1 MDCVTGRSIAYVATL
16 VCAPLFHASRAL
28 THCLPTQVY
37 FSLSSSESNQKAGGA
52 FELSAMYWQVVRLLE
67 NEPGLK
73 EEAGEILL
81 WWNQYVFFHIVWS
94 AFINIRYRQIF
105 PSKSAGKHV
114 TQKSDDSIA
123 RLRAQKAA
131 KKAAALQDATNHEQ
145 Q

>member
-1 MDCVTGRSIAYVATL
+1 MDCVTGRSIAYVVTL
-16 VCAPLFHASRAL
+16 VCALLFHASRAL

-81 WWNQYVFFHIVWS
+81 WWNQYVFFHIRVYQLS
-94 AFINIRYRQIF
+94 LQANLPLQIRW
-105 PSKSAGKHV
+105 
-114 TQKSDDSIA
+114 QK
-123 RLRAQKAA
+123 RHQKVG
-131 KKAAALQDATNHEQ
+131 
-145 Q
+145 